1 MFPFLWHKML
11 TNFLN
16 WKGNNHDNSTSLR
29 ETIQNVLERKQI
41 SPTKLNLDFNYQAA
55 NLKYDIFSIEIVKS
69 ENFLLTFPVLGI
81 DFFIILATL
90 AIGKNRSCEKTIQ
103 NTCTC
108 K

>member
-16 WKGNNHDNSTSLR
+16 WKGNNSTSLR
-29 ETIQNVLERKQI
+29 ETIQNVLERKQKFLI
-41 SPTKLNLDFNYQAA
+41 SPIKLNFDFNYQAA

-103 NTCTC
+103 NTYTC